1 MHDKQKFHPSYFKN
15 IIEKIELI
23 PSDKLG
29 MVLTQDNMGFCNLYF
44 YKESFENFDELTINQ
59 IISIFKNFEN
69 MITICRQEHE
79 LCGKDSSKRFILDY
93 LNIKYLMYT
102 GRPELKD
109 LMNVT
114 ELIFRYYSSR
124 LEDLFIS
131 KSIKTVIIKNVTAK
145 EYNKKV
151 KMEKSKKIVSTLAQE
166 LLTNETKK
174 EYDFS
179 KISDFNKNFKPY
191 KFTYE

>member
-1 MHDKQKFHPSYFKN
+1 MNDKQKFHPSYLKN

-29 MVLTQDNMGFCNLYF
+29 IVLTQDNMGFCNLYF

-59 IISIFKNFEN
+59 LISIFKNFEN
-69 MITICRQEHE
+69 MITICKQEHE

-93 LNIKYLMYT
+93 LNINYLMYT

-114 ELIFRYYSSR
+114 ELIFRYYSSP

-131 KSIKTVIIKNVTAK
+131 KPVKTVIIKNLTVK

-151 KMEKSKKIVSTLAQE
+151 KIEKSKKMISSLAQE
-166 LLTNETKK
+166 LLSKETIK
-174 EYDFS
+174 EYDFT
-179 KISDFNKNFKPY
+179 KISDFDKNFKPY

>member
-1 MHDKQKFHPSYFKN
+1 MTGLPKFHPSYLKN

-29 MVLTQDNMGFCNLYF
+29 IVLTQDNTEFCNLYF

-69 MITICRQEHE
+69 MITISRQEHE

-93 LNIKYLMYT
+93 LNINYLMYT

-114 ELIFRYYSSR
+114 ELIFRYYSSP

-131 KSIKTVIIKNVTAK
+131 KSVKTVIIKNVTAK

-151 KMEKSKKIVSTLAQE
+151 KIEKSKKLISSLAQK

-174 EYDFS
+174 EYDFA
-179 KISDFNKNFKPY
+179 KISDFNKTFKPY
-191 KFTYE
+191 KFTYD

>member
-1 MHDKQKFHPSYFKN
+1 LKN

-23 PSDKLG
+23 PSNKLG

-44 YKESFENFDELTINQ
+44 YKECFENFDELTINQ

-69 MITICRQEHE
+69 MITICKQEHE

-102 GRPELKD
+102 GSPELKD

-114 ELIFRYYSSR
+114 ELIFRYYSSP

-151 KMEKSKKIVSTLAQE
+151 KIEKSKKIISNLAQE
-166 LLTNETKK
+166 LLTNETIK
-174 EYDFS
+174 EYDFL

-191 KFTYE
+191 KFTYD

>member
-1 MHDKQKFHPSYFKN
+1 MTNQAKFHPSYLKN

-23 PSDKLG
+23 PSNKLG
-29 MVLTQDNMGFCNLYF
+29 LVLTQDNMGFYNLYF

-59 IISIFKNFEN
+59 LISIFKNFEN
-69 MITICRQEHE
+69 MITICRKERE

-93 LNIKYLMYT
+93 LNINYLMYT

-114 ELIFRYYSSR
+114 ELIFRYYSSP
-124 LEDLFIS
+124 LEDVFIS
-131 KSIKTVIIKNVTAK
+131 KSVKTVIIKNLTVK

-151 KMEKSKKIVSTLAQE
+151 KIEKSKKIISSLAQE
-166 LLTNETKK
+166 LLTKETTK
-174 EYDFS
+174 EYDFT

>member
-1 MHDKQKFHPSYFKN
+1 MTNKQNFHPSYLKN

-23 PSDKLG
+23 PSNKLG
-29 MVLTQDNMGFCNLYF
+29 MVLTQNNMGFCNLYF
-44 YKESFENFDELTINQ
+44 YKESFEIFDEATIEK
-59 IISIFKNFEN
+59 ITAIFQYFEH
-69 MITICRQEHE
+69 MITIYRHESE

-93 LNIKYLMYT
+93 LNINRLMYT

-114 ELIFRYYSSR
+114 KLMFKYYSSP
-124 LEDLFIS
+124 LEDLYIS
-131 KSIKTVIIKNVTAK
+131 KTVKSVIIKNVTVK

-151 KMEKSKKIVSTLAQE
+151 KMEKSKKIISAMVQE

-174 EYDFS
+174 EYDFT
-179 KISDFNKNFKPY
+179 ILSDYNKNFKPY

>member
-1 MHDKQKFHPSYFKN
+1 MIDKKKFHPSYLKT

-23 PSDKLG
+23 PSNKLG
-29 MVLTQDNMGFCNLYF
+29 IVLTQNNMGFTNLYF
-44 YKESFENFDELTINQ
+44 YKESFEMFDEATIEQ
-59 IISIFKNFEN
+59 ITAIFQYFEH
-69 MITICRQEHE
+69 MITIYKHESE

-93 LNIKYLMYT
+93 LNINHLMYT

-114 ELIFRYYSSR
+114 KLMFKYYSSP
-124 LEDLFIS
+124 LEDLYIS
-131 KSIKTVIIKNVTAK
+131 KTVKSVIIKNVTVK

-151 KMEKSKKIVSTLAQE
+151 EMEKSKKIASTLAQK

-174 EYDFS
+174 EYDFTKLS
-179 KISDFNKNFKPY
+179 NFNKNFKPY